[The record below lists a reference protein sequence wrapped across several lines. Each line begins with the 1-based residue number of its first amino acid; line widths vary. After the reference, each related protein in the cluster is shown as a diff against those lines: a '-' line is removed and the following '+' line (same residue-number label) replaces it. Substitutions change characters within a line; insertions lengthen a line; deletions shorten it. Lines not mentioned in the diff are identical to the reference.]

1 MALATDN
8 AAEMNAL
15 LQTLAYGSYM
25 TEVGLAYEDASLVVG
40 VTGFGNLT
48 FTINGTEHVL
58 TEDIAHVDFA
68 KNSRLTLQKF
78 DKDIGSAKV
87 MVYLPQFEFA
97 MWSPPSEIM
106 AHIDLQSVLLDARAG
121 KMQGFVG
128 ETIPSDVT
136 TVGQRI
142 LTPSRYEVP
151 SVLASLS
158 KQPPAAD
165 GITELTTEHTTD

>member
-40 VTGFGNLT
+40 ATGFGNLT

-58 TEDIAHVDFA
+58 TEDIVHVDFA
-68 KNSRLTLQKF
+68 RNSRLTLQKF

-121 KMQGFVG
+121 KMLGVVG
-128 ETIPSDVT
+128 ETIPEDGVPS
-136 TVGQRI
+136 VGQRP
-142 LTPSRYEVP
+142 LTPSEYEVP
-151 SVLASLS
+151 SVVASLS
-158 KQPPAAD
+158 KQTALAD
-165 GITELTTEHTTD
+165 SIPERTTD